1 MGLHLADQLLQ
12 LLLGQPRRG
21 DDHCL
26 DTGFLH
32 NSFRIPH
39 ASQHRISACHRRFL
53 RIIIQEPQHIVP
65 IPQILLIKPESLFRR
80 LPGTDK
86 DYRLIQEMPAFQATP
101 IHIPDSI
108 PQHKGTDC
116 KGRREHHAVHD
127 VLVGKIQKQQ
137 GHRQPVAGAIEDIP
151 YLVQYGTHVIDI

>member
-12 LLLGQPRRG
+12 LLLCQPRG
-21 DDHCL
+21 SNDHRL
-26 DTGFLH
+26 YAGFLH
-32 NSFRIPH
+32 DFLSIPH
-39 ASQHRISACHRRFL
+39 APQHRISACHRRFL
-53 RIIIQEPQHIVP
+53 RIILQKPQHIVP
-65 IPQILLIKPESLFRR
+65 IAQILLIKPESLCRR

-101 IHIPDSI
+101 IHIPDGVA
-108 PQHKGTDC
+108 QHKGTHC
-116 KGRREHHAVHD
+116 KGCREHHAVHD

-137 GHRQPVAGAIEDIP
+137 GHRQPVAGAVKNIP